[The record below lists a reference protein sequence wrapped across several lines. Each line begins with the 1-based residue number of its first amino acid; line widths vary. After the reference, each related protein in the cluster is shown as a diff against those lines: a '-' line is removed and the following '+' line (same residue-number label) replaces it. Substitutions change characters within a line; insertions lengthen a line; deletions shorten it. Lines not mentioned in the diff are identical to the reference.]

1 MEAQQTIAESI
12 SRIFRAVFV
21 VRRRRAR
28 ALRRAARS
36 LGLATRTEVADLGSR
51 ADLALGRTRRIHD
64 EMRDQDREQ
73 DRDQDGGAA

>member
-1 MEAQQTIAESI
+1 MEAQQTIAASI
-12 SRIFRAVFV
+12 ARIFRAVFV

-51 ADLALGRTRRIHD
+51 ADLALGRARRDRD
-64 EMRDQDREQ
+64 EGRDQS
-73 DRDQDGGAA
+73 RDQNEGPS